1 MKRNTKSRILGNK
14 FPEKFGS
21 FSFAVKKYIRGPP
34 SISAASDVY
43 KRQVYKFSNEIR
55 EITKEQYLRENPNKT
70 EEDFLKLKEISDEI
84 FLDEIRYETAQGKKL
99 VPTEDLEND
108 PSFAA
113 TPVDEQY
120 IQKENNEQDGQKL
133 DKLFR
138 IAKLTEKQ
146 KNRLY
151 LHCADGKTFRAIAA
165 MEGIHWTSVEECV
178 NSALKKLKKYG
189 NKIK

>member
-1 MKRNTKSRILGNK
+1 MKNFDKSDYALNK
-14 FPEKFGS
+14 FSEG
-21 FSFAVKKYIRGPP
+21 I
-34 SISAASDVY
+34 
-43 KRQVYKFSNEIR
+43 VYKFSNEIR

-70 EEDFLKLKEISDEI
+70 EGDFLKLKEISDEI
-84 FLDEIRYETAQGKKL
+84 FLDEIRYETAQGRKL

-120 IQKENNEQDGQKL
+120 IQKENNEQDRQKL

-146 KNRLY
+146 KTAFIFIVRMAKHSEQSQLWRAFIGLRL
-151 LHCADGKTFRAIAA
+151 RN
-165 MEGIHWTSVEECV
+165 V
-178 NSALKKLKKYG
+178 
-189 NKIK
+189 

>member
-1 MKRNTKSRILGNK
+1 MKNFDKSDYALNK
-14 FPEKFGS
+14 FSEG
-21 FSFAVKKYIRGPP
+21 I
-34 SISAASDVY
+34 
-43 KRQVYKFSNEIR
+43 VYKFSNEIR

-70 EEDFLKLKEISDEI
+70 EGDFLKLKEISDAI
-84 FLDEIRYETAQGKKL
+84 FLDEIRYETAQGRKL

-120 IQKENNEQDGQKL
+120 IQKENNEQDRQKL

>member
-1 MKRNTKSRILGNK
+1 MKNFDKSDYALNK
-14 FPEKFGS
+14 FSEG
-21 FSFAVKKYIRGPP
+21 I
-34 SISAASDVY
+34 
-43 KRQVYKFSNEIR
+43 VYKFSNEIR

-70 EEDFLKLKEISDEI
+70 EEDFLKLKEISDDI
-84 FLDEIRYETAQGKKL
+84 FLDEIRYETAQGRKL

-108 PSFAA
+108 SSFAV

-120 IQKENNEQDGQKL
+120 IQKENNEQDKQKL

-151 LHCADGKTFRAIAA
+151 LHCADGKKFREIAA
-165 MEGIHWTSVEECV
+165 MEGVHWTSVEECV

>member
-1 MKRNTKSRILGNK
+1 MRNFDKSDYALNK
-14 FPEKFGS
+14 FSEG
-21 FSFAVKKYIRGPP
+21 I
-34 SISAASDVY
+34 
-43 KRQVYKFSNEIR
+43 VYKFSNEIR

-70 EEDFLKLKEISDEI
+70 EGDFLKLKEISDEI
-84 FLDEIRYETAQGKKL
+84 FLDEIRYETAQGRKL

-120 IQKENNEQDGQKL
+120 IQKENNEQDRQKL

-138 IAKLTEKQ
+138 IAKLNEKQ

>member
-1 MKRNTKSRILGNK
+1 ML
-14 FPEKFGS
+14 
-21 FSFAVKKYIRGPP
+21 
-34 SISAASDVY
+34 
-43 KRQVYKFSNEIR
+43 
-55 EITKEQYLRENPNKT
+55 
-70 EEDFLKLKEISDEI
+70 
-84 FLDEIRYETAQGKKL
+84 
-99 VPTEDLEND
+99 TEDLEND
-108 PSFAA
+108 SSFAV

-120 IQKENNEQDGQKL
+120 IQKENNEQDRQKL